1 MRIRLTRKFAEL
13 IDGID
18 LSRRRVGDVIDLPVH
33 QARTLIAEG
42 WATAADE
49 SRAGRAVHRN
59 RPPVDTVADRSERS
73 ASTRRHCRR

>member
-33 QARTLIAEG
+33 DARMLIAEG
-42 WATAADE
+42 WAVPE
-49 SRAGRAVHRN
+49 EGGRASRAVHGHRL
-59 RPPVDTVADRSERS
+59 PADTVADRPP
-73 ASTRRHCRR
+73 RRRRQPRR